1 MSRPAVLV
9 VGRNGLTRD
18 IVEHLLRAAGHGAID
33 LRAVEHDEVDVI
45 VVVVEPG
52 ESEWAVV
59 ASLGAKAVVVTETT
73 VDDARLLELIAQ
85 GAAAVVDAAADVDDV
100 LHAVEAVSNGHA
112 HMTPRQ
118 TAIVLDAVRP
128 LIPAAP
134 AQAELTPREREI
146 LHSIAIGASVK
157 QTARALA
164 ISEKTVQNLQAGLFR
179 KLGARNRAH
188 AVELAHARH
197 LL

>member
-1 MSRPAVLV
+1 
-9 VGRNGLTRD
+9 
-18 IVEHLLRAAGHGAID
+18 
-33 LRAVEHDEVDVI
+33 
-45 VVVVEPG
+45 
-52 ESEWAVV
+52 
-59 ASLGAKAVVVTETT
+59 
-73 VDDARLLELIAQ
+73 
-85 GAAAVVDAAADVDDV
+85 V

-112 HMTPRQ
+112 RLTPRQ
-118 TAIVLDAVRP
+118 TAAVLDAVRP